1 MKHLGLL
8 VLLAGCSGANG
19 GTVGDTYPPRYPMYD
34 VLRLN
39 QVQAKGTHNSYHIE
53 PADALDPS
61 FRYTQASLEAGV
73 HYSSSDF
80 PAPVSSRDYWF
91 DISEGEPAQ
100 CNPVFGSDPCT
111 PKDIENLP

>member
-1 MKHLGLL
+1 MSVKTTPAYPKPSQPRGGPRSERFA
-8 VLLAGCSGANG
+8 AGFIVTSNVDGVTQEDAANAA
-19 GTVGDTYPPRYPMYD
+19 R
-34 VLRLN
+34 
-39 QVQAKGTHNSYHIE
+39 SE
-53 PADALDPS
+53 
-61 FRYTQASLEAGV
+61 ASLDAGV